1 MRMRRITAL
10 AIGLLLVMSGLA
22 GCKPNTV
29 KGETTP
35 KPTATQQAPTG
46 KNPLTPML
54 VEQTDQKDMLVGEMA
69 EMLDTYRPKSGEPD
83 YTQLAR
89 TAAVPFFDVGG
100 LLSDVLVL
108 SFSLRDD
115 GDGSYS
121 YAKELEQATL
131 EKSGDNWLYSGKAFE
146 RGKDDTY
153 QRQSALFSSDGA
165 RMALQVF
172 EKTANHSEVITL
184 NLQWVREGTGTIVQ
198 CMYTKDNG
206 DSYTILRYRVDR
218 AALTYAVYENAG
230 QAPDLFTM
238 LPDEVFA
245 QGYVTYGT
253 FANGTVVIQNQKH
266 TLTVTK

>member
-1 MRMRRITAL
+1 MRMRRITVL
-10 AIGLLLVMSGLA
+10 AIGCLLVMSGLT
-22 GCKPNTV
+22 GCKPNTA

-54 VEQTDQKDMLVGEMA
+54 VEQTDQKDLLVGEMA

-89 TAAVPFFDVGG
+89 TAAVPFFDVGS

-108 SFSLRDD
+108 SFSLKDD

-121 YAKELEQATL
+121 YAKELEQASVK
-131 EKSGDNWLYSGKAFE
+131 KSGDSWLYSGKSFAA
-146 RGKDDTY
+146 GKEDTY
-153 QRQSALFSSDGA
+153 QRQSALFSPDGT
-165 RMALQVF
+165 RMAVQVY
-172 EKTANHSEVITL
+172 EKTANHSEVVTL
-184 NLQWVREGTGTIVQ
+184 NMQWLREGTGTLVQ
-198 CMYTKDNG
+198 CVYTKDDG

-218 AALTYAVYENAG
+218 AALTYAVYENAE

-253 FANGTVVIQNQKH
+253 FANGTVVIQNENH
-266 TLTVTK
+266 TLRVTK